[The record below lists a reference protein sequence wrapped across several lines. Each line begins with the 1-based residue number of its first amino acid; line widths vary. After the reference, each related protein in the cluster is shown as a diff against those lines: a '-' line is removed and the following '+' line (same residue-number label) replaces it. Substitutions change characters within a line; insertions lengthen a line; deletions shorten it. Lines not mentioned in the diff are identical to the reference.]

1 LVNGPDE
8 HPLEGVWV
16 PLDPA
21 SAGLARALTAAADLG
36 ATGAILPLA
45 RLAPTVSP
53 GPWPLPLRLDLDG
66 PTLRA
71 SGPAVVERARAL
83 QADLVGLP
91 VKKEDGPLLKEGLLA
106 AERQDIEV
114 VLCVSDPA
122 EAPFAAA
129 LADGSE
135 QVVGLSL
142 ASFDEEALDHLSTRD
157 DLGLLSGAP
166 EFACAF
172 RRGAGGMEGFPAT
185 LSPAAGSWLLELCR
199 RDVEAALGLERRLLR
214 FLEAHLRP
222 MVRRL
227 TGPGEDAWPAEVA
240 LHGAVGGWLDGDLG
254 RFTNALD
261 TETLRGRLLEEIPE
275 LGHLLP

>member
-1 LVNGPDE
+1 MDGPDE
-8 HPLEGVWV
+8 HPLDGVWV

-21 SAGLARALTAAADLG
+21 SPGLARALTAAADLG
-36 ATGAILPLA
+36 ATGATLPLA

-71 SGPAVVERARAL
+71 TGPAVIERARAL
-83 QADLVGLP
+83 EADLVGLP
-91 VKKEDGPLLKEGLLA
+91 VRKGDDRLLRDGLMA
-106 AERQDIEV
+106 AERQDLEV

-129 LADGSE
+129 LADGSD

-142 ASFDEEALDHLSTRD
+142 ASYDEDALDLLSSRD

-166 EFACAF
+166 EFASAY

-185 LSPAAGSWLLELCR
+185 LSPAAGGWLLELCR
-199 RDVEAALGLERRLLR
+199 TEVEVALDLERRLLR
-214 FLEAHLRP
+214 FLEGHLRP
-222 MVRRL
+222 AVRRL
-227 TGPGEDAWPAEVA
+227 TGPGEDAWPAQLA
-240 LHGAVGGWLDGDLG
+240 LHGAVGGWLDRDPGRLG
-254 RFTNALD
+254 GALD
-261 TETLRGRLLEEIPE
+261 PEGLRARLLEEIPE
-275 LGHLLP
+275 LAHLLA

>member
-1 LVNGPDE
+1 MDGPDE
-8 HPLEGVWV
+8 HPLDGVWV

-21 SAGLARALTAAADLG
+21 SPGLARALTAAADLG
-36 ATGAILPLA
+36 ATGATLPLA

-71 SGPAVVERARAL
+71 TGPAVIERARAL
-83 QADLVGLP
+83 EADLVGLP
-91 VKKEDGPLLKEGLLA
+91 VRKGDDRLLRDGLMA
-106 AERQDIEV
+106 AERQDLEV

-129 LADGSE
+129 LADGSD

-142 ASFDEEALDHLSTRD
+142 ASYDEDALDLLSSRD

-166 EFACAF
+166 EFASAY

-185 LSPAAGSWLLELCR
+185 LSPAAGGWLLELCR
-199 RDVEAALGLERRLLR
+199 TDVEVALDLERRLLR
-214 FLEAHLRP
+214 FLEGHLRP
-222 MVRRL
+222 AVRRL
-227 TGPGEDAWPAEVA
+227 TGPGEDAWPAQLA
-240 LHGAVGGWLDGDLG
+240 LHGAVGGWLDRDPGRLG
-254 RFTNALD
+254 GALD
-261 TETLRGRLLEEIPE
+261 PEGLRARLLEEIPE
-275 LGHLLP
+275 LAHLLA

>member
-1 LVNGPDE
+1 MDRPDE
-8 HPLEGVWV
+8 HPLDGVWV

-21 SAGLARALTAAADLG
+21 SPGLARALTAAADLG
-36 ATGAILPLA
+36 ATGATLPLA

-71 SGPAVVERARAL
+71 TGPAVIERARAL
-83 QADLVGLP
+83 EADLVGLQ
-91 VKKEDGPLLKEGLLA
+91 VRKGDDRLLRDGLMA
-106 AERQDIEV
+106 AERQDLEV

-129 LADGSE
+129 LADGSD

-142 ASFDEEALDHLSTRD
+142 ASYDEDALNLLSSRD

-166 EFACAF
+166 EFASAY

-185 LSPAAGSWLLELCR
+185 LSPAAGGWLLELCR
-199 RDVEAALGLERRLLR
+199 TDVEVALDLERRLLR
-214 FLEAHLRP
+214 FLEGHLRP
-222 MVRRL
+222 AVRRL
-227 TGPGEDAWPAEVA
+227 TGPGEDAWPAQLA
-240 LHGAVGGWLDGDLG
+240 LHGAVGGWLDRDPGRLG
-254 RFTNALD
+254 GAL
-261 TETLRGRLLEEIPE
+261 EPEGLRARLLEEIPE
-275 LGHLLP
+275 LAHLLA

>member
-1 LVNGPDE
+1 MDGPDE
-8 HPLEGVWV
+8 HPLDGVWV

-36 ATGAILPLA
+36 ATGATLPLT

-71 SGPAVVERARAL
+71 SGPAVIERARAL

-91 VKKEDGPLLKEGLLA
+91 VRKGDDRLLRDGLMA
-106 AERQDIEV
+106 AERQDLEV
-114 VLCVSDPA
+114 VLCVTDPA
-122 EAPFAAA
+122 EAPVAAA
-129 LADGSE
+129 LADGSD

-142 ASFDEEALDHLSTRD
+142 ASYDEDALDLLSSRD

-166 EFACAF
+166 EFASAY

-185 LSPAAGSWLLELCR
+185 LSPAAGGWLLELCR
-199 RDVEAALGLERRLLR
+199 TEVEVALDLERRLLR
-214 FLEAHLRP
+214 FLEGHLRP
-222 MVRRL
+222 AVRRL
-227 TGPGEDAWPAEVA
+227 TGPGEDAWPAQLA
-240 LHGAVGGWLDGDLG
+240 LHGAVGGWLDRDPG
-254 RFTNALD
+254 RHGGAL
-261 TETLRGRLLEEIPE
+261 EPEGLRARLLEEIPE
-275 LGHLLP
+275 LAHLLA

>member
-1 LVNGPDE
+1 MLNEPDE
-8 HPLEGVWV
+8 HPLDGVWV

-21 SAGLARALTAAADLG
+21 NVGLERALTAAADLG

-45 RLAPTVSP
+45 RLAPKASP
-53 GPWPLPLRLDLDG
+53 GQWPLPLRLDLDG

-71 SGPAVVERARAL
+71 SGPAAIERARAL

-91 VKKEDGPLLKEGLLA
+91 VKGSDNALLKEGLMA
-106 AERQDIEV
+106 AERQNTEV
-114 VLCVSDPA
+114 VLCVTDSE
-122 EAPFAAA
+122 EASSAVA
-129 LADGSE
+129 LAANCD
-135 QVVGLSL
+135 QVVGISL
-142 ASFDEEALDHLSTRD
+142 ASHDEEALDLLSTRD

-166 EFACAF
+166 EFACAY

-185 LSPAAGSWLLELCR
+185 LSPALGSWLLELCR

-227 TGPGEDAWPAEVA
+227 TGPGKDAWPAEVA
-240 LHGAVGGWLDGDLG
+240 LHGAVGGWLDGNVG
-254 RFTNALD
+254 RFANSLD
-261 TETLRGRLLEEIPE
+261 PERLRGRFREEIPE
-275 LGHLLP
+275 LEHLLA